1 MSDITITYE
10 TVYELLRKEK
20 YETELQLLPQTF
32 FNDVI
37 EYIKEKQTILDSQR
51 AQKSIFS
58 KEAEKTEKQ
67 IQNVKKILRELYEK
81 RENKIVQLALFSS
94 RTSISQEY
102 QNMLLEEQEFFNL
115 LLNLLNTYRTGILFN
130 LINLKLPSISL
141 PKDIKTE
148 NKEKSKLVRFL
159 YPVPRF
165 IGEDLNI
172 YGPFNEEDIA
182 NLPSR
187 AANVLINKKR
197 AQEIK

>member
-67 IQNVKKILRELYEK
+67 IQNVKKILKELYEK

-197 AQEIK
+197 AQEIR

>member
-1 MSDITITYE
+1 LSDITITYE

-67 IQNVKKILRELYEK
+67 IQNVKKILKELYEK

-197 AQEIK
+197 AQEIR

>member
-67 IQNVKKILRELYEK
+67 IQNVKKILKELYEK

-159 YPVPRF
+159 YSVPKF

-197 AQEIK
+197 AQEIR